1 MPVQSTCRVDE
12 FLLKWST
19 GVESRLVRPG
29 VRTIS
34 STRSRGWNANPIRTV
49 YRKNFLT
56 EDNMRTKILIVAA
69 SLLVVG
75 TVAGAQGRRGG
86 GPPGGGPPGG
96 RCAMTADSLTDAQKR
111 QVRALGDA
119 FVKAHAA
126 QLDSLKA
133 IGEAARAAREAGKT
147 PEEVRA
153 IMEQGKPI
161 ADALAPA
168 QKEFRET
175 VVTYL
180 TPAQLAAGCIPPAP
194 GGMGPG
200 GRRGGPPPK
209 PPVG

>member
-1 MPVQSTCRVDE
+1 
-12 FLLKWST
+12 
-19 GVESRLVRPG
+19 
-29 VRTIS
+29 
-34 STRSRGWNANPIRTV
+34 
-49 YRKNFLT
+49 
-56 EDNMRTKILIVAA
+56 
-69 SLLVVG
+69 
-75 TVAGAQGRRGG
+75 
-86 GPPGGGPPGG
+86 
-96 RCAMTADSLTDAQKR
+96 MTADSLSDNQKA
-111 QVRALGDA
+111 QVRALTDA

-126 QLDSLKA
+126 QLDSLRTIA
-133 IGEAARAAREAGKT
+133 EAARAAREAGKT

-161 ADALAPA
+161 MDALAPA

-194 GGMGPG
+194 GGPGP

>member
-1 MPVQSTCRVDE
+1 M
-12 FLLKWST
+12 
-19 GVESRLVRPG
+19 
-29 VRTIS
+29 
-34 STRSRGWNANPIRTV
+34 
-49 YRKNFLT
+49 
-56 EDNMRTKILIVAA
+56 VAA
-69 SLLVVG
+69 PLMLVA
-75 TVAGAQGRRGG
+75 TAVAGAQGGGRRGG
-86 GPPGGGPPGG
+86 GPPGGG
-96 RCAMTADSLTDAQKR
+96 RCAMTADSLTDNQKG
-111 QVRALGDA
+111 QVRALSDA
-119 FVKAHAA
+119 FAKAHAA
-126 QLDSLKA
+126 QLDSLKT
-133 IGEAARAAREAGKT
+133 ISEAARTARQAGKT
-147 PEEVRA
+147 PDEVRA

>member
-1 MPVQSTCRVDE
+1 M
-12 FLLKWST
+12 
-19 GVESRLVRPG
+19 
-29 VRTIS
+29 
-34 STRSRGWNANPIRTV
+34 
-49 YRKNFLT
+49 RK
-56 EDNMRTKILIVAA
+56 KILIVAA
-69 SLLVVG
+69 PLLLVA
-75 TVAGAQGRRGG
+75 TAVAGAQGGGRRGG
-86 GPPGGGPPGG
+86 GPPGGGPPAG
-96 RCAMTADSLTDAQKR
+96 RCAMTADSLTDNQKS
-111 QVRALGDA
+111 QVRALSDA
-119 FVKAHAA
+119 FAKAHAA
-126 QLDSLKA
+126 QLDSLKTIA
-133 IGEAARAAREAGKT
+133 EAARAAREAGKT

>member
-1 MPVQSTCRVDE
+1 
-12 FLLKWST
+12 
-19 GVESRLVRPG
+19 
-29 VRTIS
+29 
-34 STRSRGWNANPIRTV
+34 
-49 YRKNFLT
+49 
-56 EDNMRTKILIVAA
+56 
-69 SLLVVG
+69 
-75 TVAGAQGRRGG
+75 
-86 GPPGGGPPGG
+86 
-96 RCAMTADSLTDAQKR
+96 MTADSLTDNQKG
-111 QVRALGDA
+111 QVRALSDA
-119 FVKAHAA
+119 FAKAHAA
-126 QLDSLKA
+126 QLDSLKT
-133 IGEAARAAREAGKT
+133 ISEAARTARQAGKT
-147 PEEVRA
+147 PDEVRA

>member
-1 MPVQSTCRVDE
+1 
-12 FLLKWST
+12 
-19 GVESRLVRPG
+19 
-29 VRTIS
+29 
-34 STRSRGWNANPIRTV
+34 
-49 YRKNFLT
+49 
-56 EDNMRTKILIVAA
+56 
-69 SLLVVG
+69 
-75 TVAGAQGRRGG
+75 
-86 GPPGGGPPGG
+86 
-96 RCAMTADSLTDAQKR
+96 MTADSLTDNQKA
-111 QVRALGDA
+111 QVRALSDA
-119 FVKAHAA
+119 FAKAHSA
-126 QLDSLKA
+126 QLDSLKTIA
-133 IGEAARAAREAGKT
+133 EAARDAREAGKT
-147 PEEVRA
+147 PEEIRA